1 MIHFYIFAFQLLL
14 IYFMSNISRVL
25 RCFLILF
32 VLILAFSS
40 CQKNEE
46 KLNKEDI
53 QLEYRLDLLDKQAV
67 KINDNIKIVQQ
78 QNKINL
84 EESKILLD
92 INTGVNKLIS
102 GIRNNYSNMNN
113 YKVQLT
119 NELKMIDQNIGNAIS
134 IMSSSDIVN
143 TLKQFAE
150 NLKQDKLLNNIMVK
164 DVEYLTQFVTNF
176 GSDIEFIKRGELN
189 PTLDRPIEVIASKG
203 DFGKQI
209 TVIWVNMPQATNY
222 QLYRFNT
229 VKNDYELIYEGNS
242 NEFVDKS
249 TVVPY
254 AKVYYKVRIYNNPK
268 TYSPFSDVVYGYL
281 SGKNYSQYLFF
292 GYEGSTP
299 GLLGLILHLSTDQEN
314 NIYLSDDY
322 NKWVQKFDSK
332 GVFREIYHNGN
343 SPRGS
348 AFLKNGNAVITTTQ
362 TSSYVKI
369 FDKNKNIVK
378 QWGSYGT
385 SDTQFQNIEQIA
397 VDDEDNIYLID
408 GTGNSVKKYDSNGN
422 FLLKFT
428 ATIRTAQQT
437 DGPYPMGITFM
448 NGKIFVS
455 SARNGLIRIYDKNG
469 NFVSMWD
476 TGSRY
481 GNDLSSF
488 DGKLYIACDG
498 YIMKTDEKGEV
509 REKIG
514 EAELK
519 GRILSG
525 LSVNKNGEIVVSDP
539 YSRKIFVFKQI

>member
-1 MIHFYIFAFQLLL
+1 
-14 IYFMSNISRVL
+14 MSNICRFL
-25 RCFLILF
+25 KCFLILF

-53 QLEYRLDLLDKQAV
+53 QLEYRLDLLDKQTV

-78 QNKINL
+78 QNKISL

-102 GIRNNYSNMNN
+102 GIRNNYSNMYN
-113 YKVQLT
+113 YKIQLT
-119 NELKMIDQNIGNAIS
+119 DELKMIDQNIGNAIS
-134 IMSSSDIVN
+134 VLSSPDIVN
-143 TLKQFAE
+143 TLKQFTE
-150 NLKQDKLLNNIMVK
+150 NLKEDKLLNNIMAK

-209 TVIWVNMPQATNY
+209 TVTWVNMPQATNY
-222 QLYRFNT
+222 QLYRFSA

-254 AKVYYKVRIYNNPK
+254 TKVYYKVRIYNNPK
-268 TYSPFSDVVYGYL
+268 SYSPFSDVVYGYL

-292 GYEGSTP
+292 GYEGNTP

-348 AFLKNGNAVITTTQ
+348 TFLKNGNAVITTTQ
-362 TSSYVKI
+362 TNTYVKI

-385 SDTQFQNIEQIA
+385 SDTQFQNIEQIT

-455 SARNGLIRIYDKNG
+455 SARNGLIRTYDKNG

-476 TGSRY
+476 TGSKY

-514 EAELK
+514 ETELK

-525 LSVNKNGEIVVSDP
+525 LSVNKNGEVVVSDP